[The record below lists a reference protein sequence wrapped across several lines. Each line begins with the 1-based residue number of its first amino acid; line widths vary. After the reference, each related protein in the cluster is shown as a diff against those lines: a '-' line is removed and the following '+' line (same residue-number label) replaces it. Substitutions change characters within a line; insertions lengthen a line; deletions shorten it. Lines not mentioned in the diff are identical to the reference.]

1 MVKIMKRKKLFAV
14 LITAVMAVNTLLPVN
29 AGESMKQ
36 SYEKEQEQTL
46 ELEAE
51 SDSESETEE
60 IPENLE
66 TSETFENTETF
77 ETESE
82 IESEAEKNIT
92 ETESETTMPETGMSE
107 PEMPETAMPETG
119 MSETEMSEAE
129 MSEEAMTVSDM
140 ASSDMTET
148 DDGMGE
154 VASETETQYSETE
167 SIPETMDSDI
177 EQELLCE
184 ELERR
189 SQKDGY
195 VTGGYIDAGF
205 EADKLYTDANSLSH
219 IPKAYSAVENNQ
231 VSSVKNQGA
240 WGTCWAFSAISSAES
255 AYINLNGKE
264 ADLSESHL
272 VNFFYTDSLSG
283 PDGGL
288 EGDGVIP
295 LTAAKTMQGGNHA
308 FTTFAMARW
317 TGIADEALDA
327 GLVYPVEASHNT
339 KELNIEDKYAY
350 ADTMHL
356 QNAYW
361 INKSNRDEIKKAVM
375 EYGSVS
381 THYMYSDYND
391 SAYVDVMLEKYGLEK
406 YTGPALYYYTSMP
419 NEEGHAVSIVGWD
432 DDFDKNNFAY
442 TFINQQEILAFGR
455 KAQLPENNG
464 AWLIKNSWGDEYG
477 DDGYFWMSYEDASLA
492 ETMYVFD
499 FENADNYS
507 HIYQYDGSAGVH
519 YEASEDGITAAA
531 VYDVSGDDADDY
543 QTIEAVG
550 IGIAS
555 VNTDY
560 TVKIYTG
567 LKDESEPDSGTLR
580 RIVKGKTSFQ
590 GYYTIKLERTLSL
603 KPGEKFAVVVVLENG
618 KLDEENK
625 SAIFIDQSYT
635 NAKAVKF
642 AANVNK
648 GETFRKINDVW
659 TDAFEREEYDDVQNK
674 DGNLLYK
681 GNYRIK
687 AYSSDGDNGGNGED
701 DVEESQ
707 EPEPDESSYQTLNLS
722 KLKIRLDESA
732 KNACYN
738 GNMHKPAVLI
748 EGLKEGEDYSVSY
761 KNAVNAGKASVIVTG
776 LTNKKSR
783 IRYEGSKTL
792 TFTIKKAKL
801 SEVKINYT
809 DSYDYTGKPV
819 TLEGLELILV
829 SGQSDYI
836 LRQGRDYTVSYK
848 NNIKS
853 GTNIAAATIKAAN
866 TNFSGSKTCKFTINP
881 LSLDKIPDDAVTG
894 LEYSP
899 NGAKLKKLTFGDITL
914 TEGTDYTA
922 KYIYSDKKRKSV
934 GSTVDIVI
942 TGKNAC
948 KGSTK
953 AFSNVAIE
961 KADFANCIVTPEET
975 VIDASKPK
983 RSLKVKNYAGIS
995 LKEKKDYEI
1004 EWSASE
1010 KIGEMLTLT
1019 IIPLKPQYYTGT
1031 KTINY
1036 RMAYNL
1042 NKVKGIVIADKVYN
1056 GADPVEIAAEDVSG
1070 LEKDDFEVISYK
1082 NNMKAGKAT
1091 VVILGKGRYYGKKTL
1106 SFRIYDG

>member
-29 AGESMKQ
+29 ADENTPEQESLQ
-36 SYEKEQEQTL
+36 LSSEEEQEQTL

-51 SDSESETEE
+51 AESETEE
-60 IPENLE
+60 ILE
-66 TSETFENTETF
+66 SFEASENTETF
-77 ETESE
+77 EAETE
-82 IESEAEKNIT
+82 IESEAEKYIT
-92 ETESETTMPETGMSE
+92 EAESEEAMPEIGMSE
-107 PEMPETAMPETG
+107 EAMP
-119 MSETEMSEAE
+119 ETEMSE
-129 MSEEAMTVSDM
+129 
-140 ASSDMTET
+140 
-148 DDGMGE
+148 
-154 VASETETQYSETE
+154 TETQCSETE
-167 SIPETMDSDI
+167 SISEAMDLDI
-177 EQELLCE
+177 EQGLLYE

-264 ADLSESHL
+264 ADLSESQL

-327 GLVYPVEASHNT
+327 GLVYPVDASHNT
-339 KELNIEDKYAY
+339 KELNIDDKYAY
-350 ADTMHL
+350 ADAMHL

-361 INKSNRDEIKKAVM
+361 INKGNRDEIKNAVM

-406 YTGPALYYYTSMP
+406 YTGPALYYYTSVP

-442 TFINQQEILAFGR
+442 TFINQQEVLAFGR

-464 AWLIKNSWGDEYG
+464 AWLIKNSWGGEYG

-519 YEASEDGITAAA
+519 YEASEDGLTAAA
-531 VYDVSGDDADDY
+531 VYTVSGSDLNDI

-555 VNTDY
+555 ANTDY

-567 LKDESEPDSGTLR
+567 LKDASKPDSGTLR

-590 GYYTIKLERTLSL
+590 GYYTIKLERSLSL
-603 KPGEKFAVVVVLENG
+603 KPGERFAVVVVLENG
-618 KLDEENK
+618 RLDEENK

-642 AANVNK
+642 TANVNS

-659 TDAFEREEYDDVQNK
+659 TDAFEREEYDDAQNK

-707 EPEPDESSYQTLNLS
+707 EPDEGSYQTLNLS
-722 KLKIRLDESA
+722 KLNIRLDESA

-738 GNMHKPAVLI
+738 GNMHKPEVLI

-776 LTNKKSR
+776 LTNKKSK

-792 TFTIKKAKL
+792 AFTIKKAKL
-801 SEVKINYT
+801 SDVKIKYT
-809 DSYDYTGKPV
+809 DRYDYTGKPV
-819 TLEGLELILV
+819 TLEGLELILS

-853 GTNIAAATIKAAN
+853 GINAASAVIKAAN
-866 TNFSGSKTCKFTINP
+866 INFSGSKTCKFTINP
-881 LSLDKIPDDAVTG
+881 LSLDTIPDAAVTK

-899 NGAKLKKLTFGDITL
+899 NGARLKKLTFGDITL
-914 TEGTDYTA
+914 TEGMDYTA

-934 GSTVDIVI
+934 GSTVDIII

-948 KGSTK
+948 KGSAK
-953 AFSNVAIE
+953 SFSNVIIE
-961 KADFANCIVTPEET
+961 KADFANCIVTPEEA

-995 LKEKKDYEI
+995 LKEKKDYEA
-1004 EWSASE
+1004 EWSTSE
-1010 KIGEMLTLT
+1010 KIGETLTLT
-1019 IIPLKPQYYTGT
+1019 LIPLKPEYYTGT

-1036 RMAYNL
+1036 RIAYNL
-1042 NKVKGIVIADKVYN
+1042 NKVKGIVIADKAYN

-1082 NNMKAGKAT
+1082 NNMKAGKAS
-1091 VVILGKGRYYGKKTL
+1091 VVIQGKGRYYGKKTL